1 MHCSTSFV
9 FKILVFVT
17 SDDPNTAIYVPGHL
31 KWQTGLFQCRQQML
45 INMNDNWGRNKSS
58 YASNAEYWSNTS
70 TEILLL
76 TYIIFILHSK
86 WMGKYTFLK
95 SSMVTI
101 KWTKKPSHIRDYSR
115 VSEWHHKKAFM
126 RCELKNCV
134 LPSIQN
140 MTD

>member
-58 YASNAEYWSNTS
+58 YASNAEYWSNIFLRIITFIYHFHCLDWMNGQIYLLWIQHGNNKMNQKALS
-70 TEILLL
+70 YSWLL
-76 TYIIFILHSK
+76 TSEC
-86 WMGKYTFLK
+86 
-95 SSMVTI
+95 
-101 KWTKKPSHIRDYSR
+101 
-115 VSEWHHKKAFM
+115 EWHHKKAFM
-126 RCELKNCV
+126 RCELKTYV